1 MYFNGD
7 VQNTSLDSELPNNNE
22 PRQEENK
29 KSNSKIKIIIIAAI
43 IIAILVI
50 IFFLISNQVSI
61 KLYGNTDIIIY
72 QNSEYVDPGYE
83 VINKFGKKVNKEATI
98 EGKVDSTYPGEYI
111 IKYSIG
117 NSTKE
122 RKVTVLANSN
132 QITFLFLTGGDVI
145 RLNVGEKYIE
155 PGYTVLDSNTSG
167 LDKNVVVTGS
177 VNEQVP
183 GTYKIVY
190 SVTNSSG
197 VTISKERTVIIN
209 EIYMTSIKLDKTSV
223 TLTEGGSTTI
233 KANVMPENTTDKTLT
248 WTSSNT
254 KVASVTDAGKITG
267 VSAGTASIT
276 VKGKTGIIA
285 TCNVKVN
292 KKATPKSSAK
302 SSSKSSAKSSSK
314 ATTTTKAYIDQSH
327 KLSGSTVK
335 DTYESSTLKY
345 WIETASLDYKTYGM
359 TTVNMFH
366 VWVKDPYKQF
376 KVALGGYDHFERKFV
391 GDLLKQEIDKQGY
404 QNKGLVATNGSFF
417 VNGGGS
423 MWNNTPRTS
432 YIIHNGKVIR
442 DDTEKDLSKE
452 QAFYNVAGITS
463 YGSLKLYNIR
473 SDKSL
478 RTNIKNDGIKYTVAA
493 TPGILVQ
500 NGKAATH
507 GDPVAAS
514 RIGLCQVDQNNFIM
528 IFAYNPLMQK
538 FANFLANTMHCQT
551 AVNIDGGG
559 SCAMFYKKESG
570 SLTKLRQTDRTV
582 PDAIYFVEQ

>member
-72 QNSEYVDPGYE
+72 QNSKYVDPGYE

-98 EGKVDSTYPGEYI
+98 EGSVDSSYPGEYI

-117 NSTKE
+117 SSVKE

-132 QITFLFLTGGDVI
+132 QITLLLLNGANVI

-197 VTISKERTVIIN
+197 ITISKERTVIIN

-254 KVASVTDAGKITG
+254 KVASVTDTGKITG
-267 VSAGTASIT
+267 VSAGTAMIT

-302 SSSKSSAKSSSK
+302 SSSKSSVKSSVKSSAKSSSK

-452 QAFYNVAGITS
+452 QAYFGVAGITS
-463 YGSLKLYNIR
+463 SGNINLYNIR
-473 SDKSL
+473 ANKSL
-478 RTNIKNDGIKYTVAA
+478 RTNNKYVY
-493 TPGILVQ
+493 I
-500 NGKAATH
+500 
-507 GDPVAAS
+507 
-514 RIGLCQVDQNNFIM
+514 
-528 IFAYNPLMQK
+528 
-538 FANFLANTMHCQT
+538 
-551 AVNIDGGG
+551 
-559 SCAMFYKKESG
+559 E
-570 SLTKLRQTDRTV
+570 
-582 PDAIYFVEQ
+582 